1 MIYSI
6 SRKEYAVM
14 TADRCRIGSEDRRHR
29 RRTFLLFLSLAVLI
43 PSLLSAFSTP
53 ARAETEA
60 PPPDGEVGSVL
71 LINLENDLTL
81 FEKAA
86 DTAVYP
92 SSSVKIMTGLLACR
106 ALADRLNEEV
116 TVTAAML
123 SGVEGRRMNP
133 PLADGEVLTV
143 RDLLYAAVC
152 GGYNDASLVVACLA
166 SGSVAA
172 FVEDMN
178 REAERLS
185 TVHTRYTN
193 PTGLHDPAMATSAR
207 DVSLIAREAYKN
219 DLYMQISSSRT
230 HTVPATNV
238 ADARSFT
245 NRNFLISDSSQN
257 YFNGYCRGMNAG
269 MTDEGGWCVVTVCER
284 GGAANLCIVMRGQDV
299 ATGELIPAYVYTN
312 RLLSWANR
320 AYSYRTVLT
329 SDDVLDTL
337 RVGMTGVSKSK
348 ADIVPVGDLKVYL
361 PADADADTAL
371 TYTTNLTDGGLT
383 APLTAGQVVGTVT
396 VTYEGRMVGKTDLTV
411 TEDFARNGF
420 LAGLMGFRGYL
431 TSRPFLITVVLF
443 LLMLL
448 IYLRMTTGPGGRY
461 GIRSARRRRVNYVKR
476 RY

>member
-1 MIYSI
+1 
-6 SRKEYAVM
+6 M
-14 TADRCRIGSEDRRHR
+14 TVARYRVPSETRRHCR
-29 RRTFLLFLSLAVLI
+29 RAFLLVLTLSVLL
-43 PSLLSAFSTP
+43 PLLLLVSPLTAS
-53 ARAETEA
+53 AETEA

-71 LINLENDLTL
+71 LINLENNLTL

-86 DTAVYP
+86 DTTIYP

-106 ALADRLNEEV
+106 ALSDRLDEEV

-123 SGVEGRRMNP
+123 SGVEGRRMIP

-143 RDLLYAAVC
+143 RDLLYAAIC

-172 FVEDMN
+172 FVENMN
-178 REAERLS
+178 REAQRLG
-185 TVHTRYTN
+185 TIHTRYTN

-219 DLYMQISSSRT
+219 QLYMQISSSRT
-230 HTVPATNV
+230 YTVSATNV
-238 ADARSFT
+238 SDRRSFT
-245 NRNFLISDSSQN
+245 NRNALISDSSQN
-257 YFNGYCRGMNAG
+257 YYNGYCQGMNAG

-284 GGAANLCIVMRGQDV
+284 NGAANLCIAMRGQDV

-312 RLLSWANR
+312 RLLAWANR
-320 AYSYRTVLT
+320 VYTYRTVLT
-329 SDDVLDTL
+329 PDDVLDTL

-348 ADIVPVGDLKVYL
+348 ADIVPVKDLKVYL
-361 PADADADTAL
+361 PADADVEGGL
-371 TYTTNLTDGGLT
+371 TYTATLDGGGLT

-396 VTYEGRMVGKTDLTV
+396 VTYEGRVVGKADLTV

-420 LAGLMGFRGYL
+420 LSGLMGFRSYL

-443 LLMLL
+443 LIMLL
-448 IYLRMTTGPGGRY
+448 IYLRLTTGPGGRY
-461 GIRSARRRRVNYVKR
+461 GIRSVKRRRVNYVKR
-476 RY
+476 KY